1 MKKEKYQFRG
11 IGSPCRD
18 FPTDGSLKKQYLS
31 KVLHLYFEEGM
42 DYRSIG
48 KILPVSFASIGYW
61 IRNFAKEYKSKTEIM
76 EAISNLDESSRAA
89 SKKAKGSVNTTDS
102 SKETDTMEAE
112 LASLKE
118 ELKYQRLRADAYD
131 EMINVAE
138 EPFNI
143 KIRKKVGAKQ

>member
-11 IGSPCRD
+11 IGSPERD
-18 FPTDGSLKKQYLS
+18 FPTGGSLKKQYLP

-42 DYRSIG
+42 SYRSIS

-61 IRNFAKEYKSKTEIM
+61 IRTFAKEYKSKTEIM
-76 EAISNLDESSRAA
+76 EAISNLDKSSREQ
-89 SKKAKGSVNTTDS
+89 SGKATDKSNSGS
-102 SKETDTMEAE
+102 SKDTASLESE
-112 LASLKE
+112 LANLKE

-138 EPFNI
+138 EQFNI
-143 KIRKKVGAKQ
+143 KIRKKAGAKQ

>member
-1 MKKEKYQFRG
+1 MKTEKYQFRG
-11 IGSPCRD
+11 IGSPDRN

-42 DYRSIG
+42 CYRSISE
-48 KILPVSFASIGYW
+48 ILPVSFASIGYW
-61 IRNFAKEYKSKTEIM
+61 IRNFAKKHKSKTEIM
-76 EAISNLDESSRAA
+76 EAISNLDKSSHEQFKEA
-89 SKKAKGSVNTTDS
+89 NTGS
-102 SKETDTMEAE
+102 SKDTGSFESE

-118 ELKYQRLRADAYD
+118 ELKYQRFRADAYD

-138 EPFNI
+138 EQFNI

>member
-1 MKKEKYQFRG
+1 MKTEKYEFRG
-11 IGSPCRD
+11 IGSPRRD

-42 DYRSIG
+42 GYRSISE
-48 KILPVSFASIGYW
+48 ILPVSFASIGYW
-61 IRNFAKEYKSKTEIM
+61 IRNFVKEYKTKAEIM
-76 EAISNLDESSRAA
+76 EAISNLDKSSGKG
-89 SKKAKGSVNTTDS
+89 SKKAKDNINVAS
-102 SKETDTMEAE
+102 SKETDSLETE
-112 LASLKE
+112 LAHLRE

-138 EPFNI
+138 EQFNI

>member
-1 MKKEKYQFRG
+1 METEKYQFRG
-11 IGSPCRD
+11 IGSPDRD

-42 DYRSIG
+42 GYRSISE
-48 KILPVSFASIGYW
+48 IIPVSFASIGYW
-61 IRNFAKEYKSKTEIM
+61 IRNFAKEYKSKAEIM
-76 EAISNLDESSRAA
+76 EAISKLDKLSREQ
-89 SKKAKGSVNTTDS
+89 SKKAKNKADTGSSD
-102 SKETDTMEAE
+102 ETKSFESE

-138 EPFNI
+138 EQFNI